1 MVVVFADHELFGLLL
16 QFYLTLLCIFQNEG
30 SITNRVG
37 RDPEYT
43 VDKEN
48 NSEIFLFIVFS
59 FDAF

>member
-1 MVVVFADHELFGLLL
+1 MEWCD
-16 QFYLTLLCIFQNEG
+16 QKKG

-43 VDKEN
+43 VDKKN
-48 NSEIFLFIVFS
+48 NSEIFLFIVPS